1 MYFIGVMA
9 QVGTFSTIALLL
21 WWMTKMNVLKLFC
34 ISAMVSSM
42 VYRQGIQQGKIALAR
57 ELKHII
63 DTHLEVS
70 IKPEKSNNKVSIKAL
85 EKFNNLLDEE
95 SYK

>member
-21 WWMTKMNVLKLFC
+21 WWMTKMDVLKLLC

-42 VYRQGIQQGKIALAR
+42 VSI
-57 ELKHII
+57 HILMQI
-63 DTHLEVS
+63 ERLVNGVE
-70 IKPEKSNNKVSIKAL
+70 
-85 EKFNNLLDEE
+85 
-95 SYK
+95 